1 MTNSNILARFRN
13 DESGSYLMTTAI
25 MMPVLMGIVGLG
37 TDYGLWIY
45 TSKKMQNAADAAA
58 YSAALAKTNGSGNVT
73 TEANALS
80 SSYGFVNGLDGVVVS
95 VNNPPTS
102 GPNASNAS
110 AIEVV
115 IQQPQKRFFSALMSS
130 ENLIVKTRAVAIP
143 GANGTGCVV
152 ALNKS
157 AAGAI
162 TIKGTAD
169 INLTACSLYD
179 GSNSATALSVG
190 GSGTLTAKDI
200 TVVGGISGTVTASG
214 SVVQGASAS
223 AIADPYAGVSRGSF
237 SGCDHTNMT
246 AKNTVTLSPGV
257 YCQGLNLNAGANV
270 TLNPGVYY
278 LDQGSLSVNGGA
290 TLTGTGVTLVFTSST
305 GSNYATADINGGA
318 NVTLEAPTT
327 GSMAGIV
334 ALGDKNMP
342 VGTIFK
348 FNGGSTQ
355 IFKGALDLPSAAV
368 SFAGGSNTNKA
379 CTQLVA
385 DTITFTGNS
394 QFAINCSGTG
404 TKPVGAAVATLVE

>member
-1 MTNSNILARFRN
+1 M
-13 DESGSYLMTTAI
+13 

-37 TDYGLWIY
+37 TDYGLWIH
-45 TSKKMQNAADAAA
+45 TSKKMQNAADTAA
-58 YSAALAKTNGSGNVT
+58 YSAALAKTNGSGNAT
-73 TEANALS
+73 TEANAVS

-102 GPNASNAS
+102 GPNASNAL

-115 IQQPQKRFFSALMSS
+115 IQQPQKRFLSALMSS
-130 ENLIVKTRAVAIP
+130 ANVNVKTRAVAIP
-143 GANGTGCVV
+143 GTNGTGCVV

-157 AAGAI
+157 AAKAI
-162 TIKGTAD
+162 TIQGTAD
-169 INLTACSLYD
+169 INLTACSLYND
-179 GSNSATALSVG
+179 SNSATALSVG
-190 GSGTLTAKDI
+190 GSGTLKAKDI
-200 TVVGGISGTVTASG
+200 NVVGGISGSVTASG
-214 SVVQGASAS
+214 SVVTGAS
-223 AIADPYAGVSRGSF
+223 AIADPYAGVSSGSF

-257 YCQGLNLNAGANV
+257 YCQGLGLNAGANV

-278 LDQGSLSVNGGA
+278 FDQGSLSVNGGA

-305 GSNYATADINGGA
+305 GSNYASANINGGA
-318 NVTLEAPTT
+318 TINLEAPTT
-327 GSMAGIV
+327 GPTAGLV
-334 ALGDKNMP
+334 AVGDKNMP
-342 VGTIFK
+342 VGTVFK

-368 SFAGGSNTNKA
+368 SFAGGSNANNA

-394 QFAINCSGTG
+394 QFAVNCSGTG
-404 TKPVGAAVATLVE
+404 TKPIGAAVATLVE